1 MNFAVLSLIFGVFI
15 IPFSLTFWVAKK
27 GWLAGIIVPLALPI
41 SSMLTIHRYSFYWYG
56 IVDAPMESGG
66 APMSLVV
73 YILYGVP
80 ATLISLIIWFQFR
93 QKHE

>member
-15 IPFSLTFWVAKK
+15 IPFSLTFWIAKK
-27 GWLAGIIVPLALPI
+27 GWLAGIIVPLVLP
-41 SSMLTIHRYSFYWYG
+41 MLVMVSIHKTSYYWYG
-56 IVDAPMESGG
+56 VVEAPMEGGG

-73 YILYGVP
+73 YFIYGVP
-80 ATLISLIIWFQFR
+80 ATLISLIIWLQFR